1 MHYFSNNLVYMLN
14 KKYDS
19 IAELIAAYRVD
30 RGVSIVDLAKQIGT
44 SKQYAWEV
52 EKGKRTYPVQFLK
65 GFAKLLSESEKAIL
79 LEIIVKDI
87 KKELNI

>member
-1 MHYFSNNLVYMLN
+1 MLN

-19 IAELIAAYRVD
+19 IADLVAAYRVD

-52 EKGKRTYPVQFLK
+52 EKGKRNYPVQFLK
-65 GFAKLLSESEKAIL
+65 GFAKLLSENEKAIL
-79 LEIIVKDI
+79 LEIITKDI
-87 KKELNI
+87 RKELDI